1 MRHFLLV
8 LSALAV
14 STTAA
19 AQTNPPAAPEAGV
32 GIEETIAIPQPPPT
46 AWIGMSMEQESRSS
60 ELGTDREPWRV
71 TAIMAGSPADAAGL
85 RPGDQILRIDDCDTR
100 ETCVRWRHLVPG
112 QHYQLR
118 VRTGTQERDVTL
130 VPAPPSARP
139 GSR

>member
-1 MRHFLLV
+1 MRNFLLV

-32 GIEETIAIPQPPPT
+32 RIEETIAIPQPPP
-46 AWIGMSMEQESRSS
+46 ASFVGMVMEQQSRRS
-60 ELGTDREPWRV
+60 ELVAEVDPPIV
-71 TAIMAGSPADAAGL
+71 TVIMAGSPAEAAGL
-85 RPGDQILRIDDCDTR
+85 RVGDEILRIDDCDPR
-100 ETCVRWRHLVPG
+100 ETCVRWRELVPG
-112 QHYQLR
+112 QRYQLR
-118 VRTGTQERDVTL
+118 VRNGTEERDVTL